1 MPADWSRPLDVDRAA
16 DQRSAW
22 EFELPLAEL
31 PRLAPDLAL
40 QEGSA
45 ACRVEFARERGRPV
59 AEVEVRSEV
68 PLRCQRCLRPVWIEI
83 DVRSMVRLVTDPAQA
98 GEAEP
103 GEGDDDG
110 LESGAEPTLAPDGR
124 VVLRDLVEEE
134 ILLAAPLVPR
144 HEDVAECGPGDAIR
158 GEPEAPE
165 DAKKG
170 PMNTP
175 FAGLGELLK
184 RGH

>member
-16 DQRSAW
+16 DQRSGW
-22 EFELPLAEL
+22 EFELPLVGL

-59 AEVEVRSEV
+59 AQVEVRSRV
-68 PLRCQRCLRPVWIEI
+68 PLRCQRCLRPVWVDI
-83 DVRSMVRLVTDPAQA
+83 DVSSQVRLVTDPAQA

-110 LESGAEPTLAPDGR
+110 LESSGAEPTLAPEGR

-144 HEDVAECGPGDAIR
+144 HEDVAGCGPGEAIPADTTP
-158 GEPEAPE
+158 GG
-165 DAKKG
+165 AKKG

>member
-1 MPADWSRPLDVDRAA
+1 MPADWFRPLDVDRAA

-22 EFELPLAEL
+22 EFELPLAVL

-45 ACRVEFARERGRPV
+45 VCRVEFARERGRPV
-59 AEVEVRSEV
+59 AEVAVRSRV
-68 PLRCQRCLRPVWIEI
+68 PLLCQRCLGPVWV
-83 DVRSMVRLVTDPAQA
+83 DVDVSSQVRLVTDPSQA
-98 GEAEP
+98 AEAEP

-110 LESGAEPTLAPDGR
+110 LESSGAEPALAPEGR

-134 ILLAAPLVPR
+134 ILLAVPLVPR
-144 HEDVAECGPGDAIR
+144 HEDVAECGPGDAIPAE
-158 GEPEAPE
+158 EPSG

-175 FAGLGELLK
+175 FAGLGELLE

>member
-1 MPADWSRPLDVDRAA
+1 MLAHHLAA
-16 DQRSAW
+16 DGVSIGLAQLYWLRAYRS
-22 EFELPLAEL
+22 L
-31 PRLAPDLAL
+31 
-40 QEGSA
+40 
-45 ACRVEFARERGRPV
+45 C
-59 AEVEVRSEV
+59 
-68 PLRCQRCLRPVWIEI
+68 
-83 DVRSMVRLVTDPAQA
+83 

-110 LESGAEPTLAPDGR
+110 LESSGAEPTLAPEGR

-144 HEDVAECGPGDAIR
+144 HEDVAGCGPGEAIPADTTP
-158 GEPEAPE
+158 G